1 MKEVLLSKIVLE
13 KIEKQQNKHATI
25 TQQHQQQS
33 EEKRRERERERREE
47 KRREEKRREEKRRE
61 ERREERAYQSCHQF
75 GRNQLVRVHLY
86 SVGLVSS

>member
-33 EEKRRERERERREE
+33 EEKRRERERREE

>member
-33 EEKRRERERERREE
+33 EEKRRERERREE
-47 KRREEKRREEKRRE
+47 KRREEKREEKKE
-61 ERREERAYQSCHQF
+61 HINHVTNLE
-75 GRNQLVRVHLY
+75 GTN
-86 SVGLVSS
+86 